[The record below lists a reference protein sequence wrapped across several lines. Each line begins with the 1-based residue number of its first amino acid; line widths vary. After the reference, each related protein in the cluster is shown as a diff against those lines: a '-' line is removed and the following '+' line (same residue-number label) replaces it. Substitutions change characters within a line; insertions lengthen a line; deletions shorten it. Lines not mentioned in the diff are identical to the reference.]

1 MRPVSARWWETLR
14 EQWGKWDGDRE
25 RSGRCEKVLEHLR
38 ELGSGSQRG
47 KRETGFTIVWLPGHS
62 LGKTHKSSSAG
73 VRWFQKRDCH
83 PRIKGEPGN
92 QQISPTPAL
101 RDRHSALCHYRLVLL
116 LLWLGRKEI
125 THYVVFGSWLLSLS
139 IMHLR
144 FIHVVSCLVL
154 FLLLLSSTPL
164 YGYTIV
170 SFILPTVD
178 GHLDFSSF

>member
-1 MRPVSARWWETLR
+1 MWE
-14 EQWGKWDGDRE
+14 G
-25 RSGRCEKVLEHLR
+25 
-38 ELGSGSQRG
+38 LGALKETGFRVTKG
-47 KRETGFTIVWLPGHS
+47 KRETGFIIVWLPRHS

-73 VRWFQKRDCH
+73 VRWFHKRDCH

-101 RDRHSALCHYRLVLL
+101 RNCHSALCHYRLVLL

-125 THYVVFGSWLLSLS
+125 THYVVFGSWLLSLN

-144 FIHVVSCLVL
+144 FIHVVSCLIL
-154 FLLLLSSTPL
+154 FLLFLSSTPL
-164 YGYTIV
+164 YEYTIV
-170 SFILPTVD
+170 SFILPTVE